1 MLSNLI
7 IAMTTASNTNI
18 KISKSVCVQHR
29 KQIWFGRGFRP
40 LYLFQINVFHRINFS
55 VSEQQCFGFRYYNP
69 ALWLASGFESE
80 TLCMKLL
87 NARICR
93 QWVRDK
99 RASSTCCHNV
109 FVSESSEHRLP
120 VVTMLEIVI
129 SRLLG

>member
-1 MLSNLI
+1 MLCLP
-7 IAMTTASNTNI
+7 
-18 KISKSVCVQHR
+18 V
-29 KQIWFGRGFRP
+29 
-40 LYLFQINVFHRINFS
+40 LYS
-55 VSEQQCFGFRYYNP
+55 GT
-69 ALWLASGFESE
+69 LASGIESE